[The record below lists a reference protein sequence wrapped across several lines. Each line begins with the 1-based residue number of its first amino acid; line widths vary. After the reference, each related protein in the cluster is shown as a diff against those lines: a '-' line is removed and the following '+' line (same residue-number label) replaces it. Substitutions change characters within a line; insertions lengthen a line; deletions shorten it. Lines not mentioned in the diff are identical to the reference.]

1 MSKTN
6 HFDVIVIGSGISG
19 GWAAKEF
26 CERGLKTLV
35 LERGHNVE
43 HIKDY
48 PTANLDPWEFQHAN
62 KLPLNIAEENPIVSK
77 CYAFKEDAK
86 HFFLKDN
93 EQPYI
98 QDKPFDWIRADAV
111 GGKSLL
117 WARQVQRWS
126 DFDFE
131 GPARDGFAVDWPI
144 RYKDIA
150 PWYSYVEK
158 FIGVSGNN
166 DGNKY
171 MPDGAFLPAFD
182 MNVVE
187 KTIQQK
193 IHLSYPNRQVIQG
206 RCAHITEPKEIHI
219 QQGRVQCQARSL
231 CQRGCPFGG
240 YFSSNA
246 STLPWAAK
254 TGNLTLRPHSIVQSI
269 IYDEDKGK
277 AVGVRVIDRDSGE
290 SIEFYAKV
298 IFLNA
303 STLATNQI
311 LLNSLSTRFPNG
323 LGNDS
328 GLLGKYVAFHNYIGS
343 LSGSIEGFE
352 DSYYYGRRPT
362 QPIIPN
368 FRNVEKQ
375 EMDFLRGYASFFGA
389 YRRRGIPVAE
399 KTVGGEYKDSL
410 TELGGWYASMMIQGE
425 TIPKETNYVSLSSD
439 QEDKYGI
446 PQLITSISY
455 DDNDK
460 KSTAD
465 FLIQGAEML
474 ESAGVKNISMNNTH
488 RNPGLDIHEMGG
500 VRMGNDPKTSILN
513 KWNQIHHCNNVFVT
527 DGSCMTST
535 GTQNPSLTFMALT
548 ARAVNYAISELKK
561 GNLS

>member
-254 TGNLTLRPHSIVQSI
+254 TGNLTLRPHSIVQSV

-343 LSGSIEGFE
+343 LFGSIEGFE

-389 YRRRGIPVAE
+389 YRRRGIPVGE

-439 QEDKYGI
+439 QVDKYGI

-513 KWNQIHHCNNVFVT
+513 KWNQIHHCTNVFVT